1 MSAPPHQPRARSSG
15 PRCRRCL
22 PRPPAPAATAGRP
35 FGSARRLHPRDV
47 AVAERLKR
55 SATATSSGA
64 PTHRDPRTCAARRS
78 CCRARRPS
86 PRRGGITRRYRMA
99 EQRAVCAAVPV
110 RALLQLPLL
119 GVERGYKGLYGGGW
133 PLRGMGA
140 AGTALGAADARTNE
154 HYEIGTILT
163 QFLHCGSTSARRRVG
178 LVIAD
183 RHHTVRCV
191 TFDCAAMARNSHP

>member
-1 MSAPPHQPRARSSG
+1 
-15 PRCRRCL
+15 
-22 PRPPAPAATAGRP
+22 
-35 FGSARRLHPRDV
+35 
-47 AVAERLKR
+47 
-55 SATATSSGA
+55 
-64 PTHRDPRTCAARRS
+64 
-78 CCRARRPS
+78 
-86 PRRGGITRRYRMA
+86 MA

-163 QFLHCGSTSARRRVG
+163 QKSQGDVSRDMILRAPLGSRVCPDPRRDGCLALRRALPG
-178 LVIAD
+178 
-183 RHHTVRCV
+183 
-191 TFDCAAMARNSHP
+191 FRNLLTL

>member
-1 MSAPPHQPRARSSG
+1 
-15 PRCRRCL
+15 
-22 PRPPAPAATAGRP
+22 
-35 FGSARRLHPRDV
+35 
-47 AVAERLKR
+47 
-55 SATATSSGA
+55 
-64 PTHRDPRTCAARRS
+64 
-78 CCRARRPS
+78 
-86 PRRGGITRRYRMA
+86 MA

-163 QFLHCGSTSARRRVG
+163 QKSHK
-178 LVIAD
+178 VIGCALWHVRLSFTMPAHLQVPAD
-183 RHHTVRCV
+183 PWH
-191 TFDCAAMARNSHP
+191 A

>member
-1 MSAPPHQPRARSSG
+1 
-15 PRCRRCL
+15 
-22 PRPPAPAATAGRP
+22 
-35 FGSARRLHPRDV
+35 
-47 AVAERLKR
+47 
-55 SATATSSGA
+55 
-64 PTHRDPRTCAARRS
+64 
-78 CCRARRPS
+78 
-86 PRRGGITRRYRMA
+86 MA

-163 QFLHCGSTSARRRVG
+163 QFSHCENMSAHG
-178 LVIAD
+178 AKPWSGHQIGPPAPNISLP
-183 RHHTVRCV
+183 
-191 TFDCAAMARNSHP
+191 AALSAIML

>member
-1 MSAPPHQPRARSSG
+1 
-15 PRCRRCL
+15 
-22 PRPPAPAATAGRP
+22 
-35 FGSARRLHPRDV
+35 
-47 AVAERLKR
+47 
-55 SATATSSGA
+55 
-64 PTHRDPRTCAARRS
+64 
-78 CCRARRPS
+78 
-86 PRRGGITRRYRMA
+86 MA

-163 QFLHCGSTSARRRVG
+163 QFSHCGRMRGVFGAMSA
-178 LVIAD
+178 
-183 RHHTVRCV
+183 
-191 TFDCAAMARNSHP
+191 S

>member
-1 MSAPPHQPRARSSG
+1 MRDLAKSQSRLPMSAPPHQPRARSSG

-22 PRPPAPAATAGRP
+22 PHPPAPAATAGRP

-163 QFLHCGSTSARRRVG
+163 QKSQGEKGKPSK
-178 LVIAD
+178 
-183 RHHTVRCV
+183 
-191 TFDCAAMARNSHP
+191 